1 MFGLKRGNVG
11 NRTAQPES
19 EGQGLGLIRGP
30 GSGTSDSIPAKIPRG
45 SYVMPADSTAKIG
58 ADNLAQMGARGLP
71 GFNGMPRGKVDAR
84 VSNGEFGMPPEQVH
98 AVGVQAL
105 DQLRDATHAP
115 KLGLPGYKPKSRETE
130 AKGPGLGLRRPPP
143 AAPAP
148 EPKLGLRR
156 QPPAEPAPAPK
167 LGFRMP
173 DGSLPFKIEEQAPG
187 LGLRRTPPAEPAP
200 APKLGLPGFNNRRS
214 EAPPQEPG
222 LGLRRPGSR
231 QPLNFADGGMVDD
244 ETRLRSAPGSSFTRS
259 PTMGETMNQT
269 NAQRAERTGTG
280 MYGTPR
286 TGAQIAS
293 DRGLPGYQDRVNAI
307 PGASPFQLETSAR
320 LSNPQG
326 ATSPLAGT
334 TTQPASKPVPSVP
347 AAGAAPSAVTSP
359 STPFADWQS
368 SASQQE
374 RDKAADGYREA
385 WQAQAPRGLQRAG
398 RDATTLYNAEQAT
411 RGTGITATRGPN
423 GVMSFSGDGAN
434 ALPQSYTQ
442 GVDMNLGNE
451 RMARANQIRAG
462 MGDLQAQRDFGS
474 GAALSRQMSQEEI
487 ERGLL
492 TGSSRSGRQVAAE
505 LMSGRREAGLR
516 QQELANSQART
527 DLDRQR
533 TGALIEGQQLQ
544 NSVTR
549 DAQARQAQ
557 INALT
562 DRYSRSTNPA
572 EQAQLERE
580 IRIRS
585 GQALPQDQS
594 TKLRTELV
602 SELSKAYANA
612 MPPKGQ
618 AMPPFE
624 VWAAPML
631 RSAGLELSPLP
642 AGISRQDVIQSAR
655 KALQGGVGRDAVAN
669 RLSQF
674 GLSLEDLGR

>member
-1 MFGLKRGNVG
+1 MFGLNRNNSTKRE
-11 NRTAQPES
+11 AQPEKK
-19 EGQGLGLIRGP
+19 EPGLGLIRGP
-30 GSGTSDSIPAKIPRG
+30 GTGTSDSIPAKLPRG
-45 SYVMPADSTAKIG
+45 SYIMPADSTDQIG
-58 ADNLAQMGARGLP
+58 ADRLAQMGARGLP

-84 VSNGEFGMPPEQVH
+84 VSKGEFGMPPEQVH

-115 KLGLPGYKPKSRETE
+115 KLGLPGYKPKTQGTE
-130 AKGPGLGLRRPPP
+130 SKEPGLGLRRPPP
-143 AAPAP
+143 AAPAQ

-214 EAPPQEPG
+214 DATPQEPG

-269 NAQRAERTGTG
+269 NTQRAERTGTG
-280 MYGTPR
+280 LYGTPR

-334 TTQPASKPVPSVP
+334 TTQPTSKSVPSAP
-347 AAGAAPSAVTSP
+347 AAGVAPSAVTTP

-442 GVDMNLGNE
+442 GIDMNLGNE

-492 TGSSRSGRQVAAE
+492 TGSSRSGRQVAAG
-505 LMSGRREAGLR
+505 LMNSRREAEIA
-516 QQELANSQART
+516 QQQQALEGQRFG
-527 DLDRQR
+527 LDRQR
-533 TGALIEGQQLQ
+533 LGIEQQRAETDARARGYELRGLERIEGLQQQFETETDPAKRAQLAERLR
-544 NSVTR
+544 VLTGRER
-549 DAQARQAQ
+549 DTAGLEKAR
-557 INALT
+557 IDLVGNLYKT
-562 DRYSRSTNPA
+562 YA
-572 EQAQLERE
+572 EQ
-580 IRIRS
+580 
-585 GQALPQDQS
+585 
-594 TKLRTELV
+594 
-602 SELSKAYANA
+602 KAYDKDNK
-612 MPPKGQ
+612 MPLFDQ
-618 AMPPFE
+618 
-624 VWAAPML
+624 WAAPALGM
-631 RSAGLELSPLP
+631 AGGGQSQGAGQQQSLSRPVG
-642 AGISRQDVIQSAR
+642 ATSRV
-655 KALQGGVGRDAVAN
+655 GGRTAVWDGAKWVE
-669 RLSQF
+669 RT
-674 GLSLEDLGR
+674 

>member
-1 MFGLKRGNVG
+1 MFGLNRNNSTKRE
-11 NRTAQPES
+11 AQS
-19 EGQGLGLIRGP
+19 EKKEPGLGLIRGP
-30 GSGTSDSIPAKIPRG
+30 GTGTSDSIPTKLPRG
-45 SYVMPADSTAKIG
+45 SYVMPADSTDQIG
-58 ADNLAQMGARGLP
+58 ADRLAQMGARGLP

-84 VSNGEFGMPPEQVH
+84 VSKGEFGMPPEQVH

-222 LGLRRPGSR
+222 LGLRRPK
-231 QPLNFADGGMVDD
+231 DGQTLFLSGGGEAMEEKNRVQSMQGAPV
-244 ETRLRSAPGSSFTRS
+244 TRT

-280 MYGTPR
+280 LYGTPR

-334 TTQPASKPVPSVP
+334 TTQPTSKSVPSAP
-347 AAGAAPSAVTSP
+347 AAGVAPSAVTTP

-492 TGSSRSGRQVAAE
+492 TGSSRSGRQVAAG
-505 LMSGRREAGLR
+505 LMNSRREAEIA
-516 QQELANSQART
+516 QQQQALEGQRFG
-527 DLDRQR
+527 LDRQR
-533 TGALIEGQQLQ
+533 LGIEQQRAETDARTRGYELRGLERIEGLQQQ
-544 NSVTR
+544 FETE
-549 DAQARQAQ
+549 
-557 INALT
+557 T
-562 DRYSRSTNPA
+562 DPA
-572 EQAQLERE
+572 KRAQLAERLRVLTGKE
-580 IRIRS
+580 VPNRFTVVGG
-585 GQALPQDQS
+585 GQEWDTA
-594 TKLRTELV
+594 
-602 SELSKAYANA
+602 ANA
-612 MPPKGQ
+612 MRNVPARVFNNQTGQ
-618 AMPPFE
+618 FVEQQGGGQPQ
-624 VWAAPML
+624 
-631 RSAGLELSPLP
+631 G
-642 AGISRQDVIQSAR
+642 
-655 KALQGGVGRDAVAN
+655 ALQAPPGMTAVGKTASGQIVYQDA
-669 RLSQF
+669 Q
-674 GLSLEDLGR
+674 GRRFTSG